1 MLSAESIKSAFKK
14 RRLFFIP
21 LAVLCGLLVLYFG
34 INAVL
39 SSFNLQFTN
48 YVKYAVFAG
57 CVISIV
63 IMFLY
68 GIAFFF
74 KGTRISRHYVLYWLG
89 CILTF
94 CLLCAFLFYM
104 FVGAAFFFQ
113 PIHVVEKDGE
123 KYIANV
129 TIALSTRYVDYY
141 DYKNIFVSGKV
152 CRIQE
157 DYADGSDDPVA
168 VNDEVLRADYYNKD
182 GTLNH
187 SYENPYKDKYR
198 Y

>member
-1 MLSAESIKSAFKK
+1 MLSAESIKSILKK
-14 RRLFFIP
+14 RKLFFIP
-21 LAVLCGLLVLYFG
+21 LAVLCGLLVFYFG

-39 SSFNLQFTN
+39 SSFNFQFTN

-63 IMFLY
+63 IMFFY
-68 GIAFFF
+68 GIVFFF
-74 KGTRISRHYVLYWLG
+74 KGTRVSRHYILYWLG

-94 CLLCAFLFYM
+94 CLLCAFSFYM
-104 FVGAAFFFQ
+104 FIAAVFFFQ
-113 PIHVVEKDGE
+113 PTHIIEKDGE

-152 CRIQE
+152 RRIVE
-157 DYADGSDDPVA
+157 HYADGTDDPIVA
-168 VNDEVLRADYYNKD
+168 DDDVLWAYYYNKD
-182 GTLNH
+182 GSLND
-187 SYENPYKDKYR
+187 SYENPDIDKYH